1 MTKTTKS
8 ILKRMRFT
16 KQGKI
21 MRPGS
26 GVNHFQAK
34 KRRSVQMHKKRS
46 FEFAQTQQNALKAYL
61 YH

>member
-1 MTKTTKS
+1 MPKTNKS

-21 MRPGS
+21 IRLGT
-26 GVNHFQAK
+26 GINHFQAK
-34 KRRSVQMHKKRS
+34 KKRSWQLQKKRNIKIS
-46 FEFAQTQQNALKAYL
+46 ETNKNAIKAYL